1 MDYSLFWARVLGF
14 YAVIVSIGCF
24 LHIDKMYK
32 LLVDLSSNP
41 SAMMVVGMFTLF
53 LGLAIVVSHSVWRG
67 WPILVTVLGYWIV
80 FKGITL
86 LFFSKW
92 ISHIVA
98 FWQGRD
104 LSYAPIPALVIGL
117 ILLFC
122 GYFCKREI

>member
-1 MDYSLFWARVLGF
+1 MNYSVFWARVLGF

-24 LHIDKMYK
+24 LHISKMHK
-32 LLVDLSSNP
+32 LLVDLAGSP

-67 WPILVTVLGYWIV
+67 WPILITVLGYWIAA
-80 FKGITL
+80 KGIVL
-86 LFFSKW
+86 LFFSQW
-92 ISHIVA
+92 VNHILA

-104 LSYAPIPALVIGL
+104 LTYAPVPALVIGL

-122 GYFCKREI
+122 GYFLKEKQ

>member
-32 LLVDLSSNP
+32 LLVDLSGNP

-53 LGLAIVVSHSVWRG
+53 LGLAVAVSHSVWRG

-92 ISHIVA
+92 ISHIVT

-104 LSYAPIPALVIGL
+104 LSYMPVPALVLGL

-122 GYFCKREI
+122 GYFLKREI